1 MTHLTRSRA
10 ITAILMIGVLITA
23 VNLRISIIAV
33 SPLLDDIRDDLGLS
47 STVAGL
53 LTTLPVLCFGLFA
66 PIAPRLAYRFG
77 LDHALAGAMIVLT
90 VAIALRSLPSTAVL
104 FLATALIGMA
114 IGVGNV
120 LLPATIKRDF
130 PLQTGLMTGL
140 LTMAISASGTIGAGL
155 TVPLQDAT
163 GFDWRGTLA
172 LWAIP
177 VVVAVVALAPR
188 LRFHA
193 ESSAQ
198 RTARPRVRIDLWR
211 DPVAWSVT
219 GIMGL
224 QSFSFYALAAW
235 FPTMMIDNGM
245 SHDRAGLL
253 LSLTNFAGFFSAFLV
268 PVFASRR
275 RSQEPYVIATI
286 GLWFIALLGLLVAP
300 MSAPVL
306 WVIIWGLAAG
316 SALSLSLSFFTL
328 RAPNTQ
334 HAAQL
339 SGMAQTVGYIVAA
352 TGPFIVGFLHDRT
365 GGWNTSIVFLMG
377 VLGVMLFFGIHAARD
392 RQVGNPLAE

>member
-1 MTHLTRSRA
+1 
-10 ITAILMIGVLITA
+10 MIGVLITA

-33 SPLLDDIRDDLGLS
+33 SPLLDDIRDDVGLS
-47 STVAGL
+47 STMAGL
-53 LTTLPVLCFGLFA
+53 LTTLPVLCFGLFS
-66 PIAPRLAYRFG
+66 PVAPRLAHRFG
-77 LDHALAGAMIVLT
+77 LDTALLGAMIVLCA
-90 VAIALRSLPSTAVL
+90 AIAFRSLPSTAVL
-104 FLATALIGMA
+104 FLATAVIGMA

-120 LLPATIKRDF
+120 LLPASIKRDF
-130 PLQTGLMTGL
+130 PHQTGLMTGL
-140 LTMAISASGTIGAGL
+140 LTMAMSASGTIGAGL
-155 TVPLQDAT
+155 TIPLQEAS

-177 VVVAVVALAPR
+177 VIVAVAALAPR
-188 LRFHA
+188 LGF
-193 ESSAQ
+193 Q
-198 RTARPRVRIDLWR
+198 RETRDQRKARPRTRIDLWR

-253 LSLTNFAGFFSAFLV
+253 LSLANLAGFFSSFFV

-275 RSQEPYVIATI
+275 RNQVPYVAAT
-286 GLWFIALLGLLVAP
+286 GGTWFIALLGLLAAP
-300 MSAPVL
+300 MWAPVL
-306 WVIIWGLAAG
+306 WVVIWGLAAG
-316 SALSLSLSFFTL
+316 SALSLSLSFFAL
-328 RAPNTQ
+328 RSPDSQ

-352 TGPFIVGFLHDRT
+352 TGPSIVGFLHDRT
-365 GGWNTSIVFLMG
+365 GGWNTSLVFLMG
-377 VLGVMLFFGIHAARD
+377 VLAVMLVFGLHAARD
-392 RQVGNPLAE
+392 RQVGNAHPG